1 MIYLLY
7 YCLLDKDKFAKSW
20 AMKKDKIIVKAPAT
34 IANVSC
40 GFDILGLAIERPFDV
55 VTLEK
60 NDLSKLVISSIDPDH
75 LDLPVD
81 INKNTASVAVSALLD
96 SLDSSQGF
104 DMSIVKGVPAC
115 GGMGSSA
122 ASAAAAVF
130 AVNQLL
136 GEPYSSM
143 DLIQFAMEGERVA
156 AGSAHADNVAPS
168 ILGGVTLIRSY
179 DPLDIITLSNDL
191 DLFCVVVH
199 PGIKVKTK
207 DARDVLPESV
217 PLSKVVNQSGN
228 VASLVYGITKGDL
241 NIIESSM
248 HDAIVEPVRA
258 SLIPGFL
265 EMKQAALDAGAIGC
279 SISGSGPSVFAFSP
293 SLSTSEKISQSMQN
307 IFTSLGIVSTVYIS
321 KVNNLG
327 CEIIN

>member
-1 MIYLLY
+1 M
-7 YCLLDKDKFAKSW
+7 
-20 AMKKDKIIVKAPAT
+20 
-34 IANVSC
+34 
-40 GFDILGLAIERPFDV
+40 
-55 VTLEK
+55 
-60 NDLSKLVISSIDPDH
+60 
-75 LDLPVD
+75 
-81 INKNTASVAVSALLD
+81 
-96 SLDSSQGF
+96 
-104 DMSIVKGVPAC
+104 
-115 GGMGSSA
+115 
-122 ASAAAAVF
+122 
-130 AVNQLL
+130 
-136 GEPYSSM
+136 
-143 DLIQFAMEGERVA
+143 
-156 AGSAHADNVAPS
+156 
-168 ILGGVTLIRSY
+168 
-179 DPLDIITLSNDL
+179 
-191 DLFCVVVH
+191 
-199 PGIKVKTK
+199 
-207 DARDVLPESV
+207 PESV